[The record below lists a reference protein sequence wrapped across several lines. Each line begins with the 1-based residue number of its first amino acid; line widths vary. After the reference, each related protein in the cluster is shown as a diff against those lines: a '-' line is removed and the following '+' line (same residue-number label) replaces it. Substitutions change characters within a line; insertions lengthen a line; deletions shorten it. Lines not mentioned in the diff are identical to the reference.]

1 MNYKLVN
8 IILKVSK
15 LDKNRYYQELSN
27 EEKLVLCKNLR
38 SLSITITGT
47 KSFDS
52 AQITSG
58 GVKLSEIDSSTME
71 SLLVPNLHVI
81 GELLDMNGICGG
93 YNLTVCW
100 ISGILAGNY
109 IGGLND

>member
-1 MNYKLVN
+1 MF
-8 IILKVSK
+8 S
-15 LDKNRYYQELSN
+15 RTW
-27 EEKLVLCKNLR
+27 NLR

-52 AQITSG
+52 AQITNG
-58 GVKLSEIDSSTME
+58 GVKLSEINPNTME
-71 SLLVPNLHVI
+71 SLLVPNLYII

-93 YNLTVCW
+93 YNLTTCW